1 MTDNRNVTELTVDE
15 LKTVV
20 SDHSTAEIKKAVKET
35 MDETF
40 TIYGFDT
47 KSPLEVQK
55 DMAWANRMRKTRIIE
70 IFIALSSALFA
81 YAKFKGN

>member
-15 LKTVV
+15 LKNVV
-20 SDHSTAEIKKAVKET
+20 SDHSTAEIKKTVKET
-35 MDETF
+35 INETF
-40 TIYGFDT
+40 TTYGFDT

-81 YAKFKGN
+81 YAKFKGS